1 VNEGVGPPG
10 HPVGAEIRR
19 SLEGAARLFLF
30 DPKGMQAFTLTIG
43 GFWRSFLAALVAA
56 PLQLLGIVISNRL
69 LRQLPDLDIT
79 LAPLPARLTAEIL
92 AYPLRWALFPVLMIG
107 LARLLKGTARY
118 VPYMVAYNWSGVV
131 ASLIGLTPLLL
142 YAIGV
147 FGTETAIAA
156 IQGIQLIVWIY
167 LWFIARTAL
176 GVGWAMAIGLVL
188 IDVLST
194 NLFDHALAF
203 LLGES

>member
-1 VNEGVGPPG
+1 
-10 HPVGAEIRR
+10 
-19 SLEGAARLFLF
+19 
-30 DPKGMQAFTLTIG
+30 
-43 GFWRSFLAALVAA
+43 
-56 PLQLLGIVISNRL
+56 
-69 LRQLPDLDIT
+69 
-79 LAPLPARLTAEIL
+79 
-92 AYPLRWALFPVLMIG
+92 
-107 LARLLKGTARY
+107 
-118 VPYMVAYNWSGVV
+118 MVAYNWSGVV